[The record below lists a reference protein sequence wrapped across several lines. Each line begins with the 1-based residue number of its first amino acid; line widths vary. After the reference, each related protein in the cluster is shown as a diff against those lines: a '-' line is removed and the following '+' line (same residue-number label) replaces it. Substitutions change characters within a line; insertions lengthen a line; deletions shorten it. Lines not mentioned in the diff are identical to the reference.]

1 MTRRSPFAALAL
13 AAALAAPAQAQ
24 VQAQSVLRYA
34 PSSDLATLDAM
45 ITTATTVGQ
54 HGSMVYD
61 TLYSLDENREPRP
74 QMVGREEVSP
84 DGLTYRL
91 TLRPNLRFHD
101 GQPVTAEDV
110 VASLNR
116 WMVRDTLGQLLK
128 ASLVSLTPDGP
139 TTIVFALSRPFPFLR
154 LALGSIAGSQP
165 IIYRRVDAQAD
176 PLRPI
181 TTAIGSGP
189 FRFLPGRYV
198 LGVGAAWGR
207 NPDYVPRDEP
217 VSGLAGGKRALVDR
231 VEMRFIPDAA
241 TRGNALRRG
250 EIDLIDQ
257 LPADMIPLLQRDRN
271 VVVTRISPLASVSY
285 LRPNFLHPP
294 FNDVRARR
302 ALALS
307 VNQADYMAA
316 GYGMPEWWQAACFSF
331 FGCDTPN
338 GLQVGSEPYRQ
349 QNLERARAL
358 LRESGY
364 AGERI
369 VLIGTSELPA
379 QQALAEVAADALRRI
394 GANVDLQLMDFA
406 SVQAR
411 RLSKARPDA
420 GGWHLTPSALS
431 GTGMWTPL
439 LNVTVNTNC
448 EGRNYLGWPCDEN
461 IERLRAAYAREADE
475 GRRAAI
481 LEEMSR
487 ALWDFLPVVLTGN
500 YYSPFAWRREITGVI
515 RTAPLVFW
523 NIEKH

>member
-1 MTRRSPFAALAL
+1 MTIRTGTLAATALL
-13 AAALAAPAQAQ
+13 AAALLTPQA
-24 VQAQSVLRYA
+24 QAQSVLRYA

-54 HGSMVYD
+54 HGSLVYD
-61 TLYSLDENREPRP
+61 TLYSIDENRIPRP
-74 QMVGREEVSP
+74 QMVGREEISA

-101 GQPVTAEDV
+101 GQPVSAEDV

-128 ASLVSLTPDGP
+128 TRLLSLAPDG
-139 TTIVFALSRPFPFLR
+139 TDTVVFTLSRPFPFLQ
-154 LALGSIAGSQP
+154 LALGSIAGTQP
-165 IIYRRVDAQAD
+165 LIMRRQDAMSD
-176 PLRPI
+176 PFRPV

-189 FRFLPGRYV
+189 FRFLPARYI
-198 LGVGAAWGR
+198 LGVGAAWDR
-207 NPDYVPRDEP
+207 NTDYVPRDEP
-217 VSGLAGGKRALVDR
+217 SSGLAGGKVARVDR
-231 VEMRFIPDAA
+231 VEMQFIPDAA
-241 TRGNALRRG
+241 TRANALRRG

-271 VVVTRISPLASVSY
+271 VVVTRLSPLASVSY

-294 FNDVRARR
+294 FNDIRARQ

-307 VNQADYMAA
+307 VNQPDYMA
-316 GYGMPEWWQAACFSF
+316 GYGTSEWWRPSCFSF

-338 GLQVGSEPYRQ
+338 GTEEGSAPFRQ

-364 AGERI
+364 NGERI

-406 SVQAR
+406 AVQAR
-411 RLSKARPDA
+411 RLSKAPPA
-420 GGWHLTPSALS
+420 NGGWNLTPSALS

-439 LNVTVNTNC
+439 LNVTINTNC
-448 EGRNYLGWPCDEN
+448 EQRNYLGWPCDER
-461 IERLRAAYAREADE
+461 IERLRADYAAEPDEARRRVILDE
-475 GRRAAI
+475 
-481 LEEMSR
+481 LST
-487 ALWDFLPVVLTGN
+487 ALWEFLPVILTGT
-500 YYSPFAWRREITGVI
+500 YYSPFAWRREVTGVI

-523 NIEKH
+523 NLEKRS

>member
-1 MTRRSPFAALAL
+1 MTRKTLLAAFAL
-13 AAALAAPAQAQ
+13 AASLAAPAG
-24 VQAQSVLRYA
+24 AQSVLRYA

-84 DGLTYRL
+84 DGLTYRM

-101 GQPVTAEDV
+101 GQPVTSEDV

-116 WMVRDTLGQLLK
+116 WMVRDTLGQLIK
-128 ASLVSLTPDGP
+128 ANLVSLTAEGGD
-139 TTIVFALSRPFPFLR
+139 TVVFVLSRPFPFLR

-165 IIYRRVDAQAD
+165 IIYRRQDAAQD
-176 PLRPI
+176 PFRPI
-181 TTAIGSGP
+181 TTAVGSGP
-189 FRFLPGRYV
+189 FRFIPSRYI
-198 LGVGAAWGR
+198 LGVGAAWER

-231 VEMRFIPDAA
+231 VELHFIPDAA

-271 VVVTRISPLASVSY
+271 VVVTRISSLASISY
-285 LRPNFLHPP
+285 LRPNFLFPP
-294 FNDVRARR
+294 FNDVRARQ
-302 ALALS
+302 ALALAVS
-307 VNQADYMAA
+307 QPDFMAA
-316 GYGMPEWWQAACFSF
+316 GYGTQEWWQPACFSF

-338 GLQVGSEPYRQ
+338 GVQVGSEPYRQ
-349 QNLERARAL
+349 QNLERARTL

-364 AGERI
+364 NGERI

-411 RLSKARPDA
+411 RLSKANPNA

-439 LNVTVNTNC
+439 LNVTINTNC
-448 EGRNYLGWPCDEN
+448 EQRNYLGWPCNEN
-461 IERLRAAYAREADE
+461 IERLRAAYAAEPDAA
-475 GRRAAI
+475 RRAAI

-487 ALWDFLPVVLTGN
+487 ALWEFLPVILTGN
-500 YYSPFAWRREITGVI
+500 YYSPFAWRREVSGVI

-523 NIEKH
+523 NIEKR

>member
-1 MTRRSPFAALAL
+1 MTRKRFFAAAIALGLATP
-13 AAALAAPAQAQ
+13 AAAET
-24 VQAQSVLRYA
+24 VLRYA

-74 QMVGREEVSP
+74 QMIGQEEISA

-101 GQPVTAEDV
+101 GQPVTSEDV
-110 VASLNR
+110 VASINR
-116 WMVRDTLGQLLK
+116 WMIRDTLGQLLK
-128 ASLVSLTPDGP
+128 ANLQSFSPDGP
-139 TTIVFALSRPFPFLR
+139 QTVVFRLHQPFPFLR
-154 LALGSIAGSQP
+154 LALGSIAGTQP
-165 IIYRRVDAQAD
+165 LIMRRQDAQQD
-176 PLRPI
+176 PFRPV

-189 FRFLPGRYV
+189 FRFVQSRYM
-198 LGVGAAWGR
+198 LGVGAVWER
-207 NPDYVPRDEP
+207 NQDYVPREEP
-217 VSGLAGGKRALVDR
+217 VSGLAGGKRVFIDR
-231 VEMRFIPDAA
+231 VEMHFIPDAA

-271 VVVTRISPLASVSY
+271 VVVTRLAPLASVSY

-302 ALALS
+302 ALALA
-307 VNQADYMAA
+307 VNQADFMAA
-316 GYGMPEWWQAACFSF
+316 GYGTPEWWRPSCFSF

-338 GLQVGSEPYRQ
+338 GTEIGSEPYRQ
-349 QNLERARAL
+349 QNLERARQL

-364 AGERI
+364 NGERI
-369 VLIGTSELPA
+369 VLIGTTELPA

-406 SVQAR
+406 AVQAR
-411 RLSKARPDA
+411 RLNKASPDA
-420 GGWHLTPSALS
+420 GGWNLTPSALS

-439 LNVTVNTNC
+439 LNVTINTNC
-448 EGRNYLGWPCDEN
+448 EQRNYLGWPCDEN
-461 IERLRAAYAREADE
+461 IERLRAAYAQEPDPARRE
-475 GRRAAI
+475 AI
-481 LEEMSR
+481 LEELAR
-487 ALWDFLPVVLTGN
+487 ALWDFLPVILTGN
-500 YYSPFAWRREITGVI
+500 YYSPFAWRREVSGVI
-515 RTAPLVFW
+515 RSAPLVFW
-523 NIEKH
+523 NIEKR